1 MATGLESAFD
11 QEEQDVFAIEEG
23 APVSYGSLQEALAA
37 GQDAY
42 SSSYLE
48 QRQKS
53 LDSAFNKLSE
63 KDKKNLEK
71 YETRIDRSSRDAM
84 GVMDAHPTA
93 YNYIIQQR
101 KLKAGVKDLDLDSLM
116 FDHKTMGRK
125 KEDTEWY
132 GEDSAYRQG
141 ADAQSKIVKDY
152 LEESDTPLYKELEDG
167 TRLYLTTGTSAH
179 FGEEHKGGEGKW
191 MQAGDV
197 GTYSTYWEPK
207 PKLSFFEGM
216 LANPIFRTGLALATG
231 GLSEG
236 YIQAGRALTGEDLNS
251 EDWGSMITGG
261 GTAALAAKAAI
272 TGDPTALISNVVT
285 DSAIGDALKTV
296 GVPQSLLDDP
306 DFMAGVG
313 DAVTTVIDGGNVQ
326 DALESGLEKYVKEGG
341 SFGIELPDAPDIDI
355 DFGAVG
361 DVVSNLAS
369 GVRDVGSQIGDVT
382 DPLLST
388 IGDVGSAAED
398 VVREVGSGI
407 ADAAEPF
414 KEPLQKTGRFIDD
427 NLLQPAKDALIGA
440 GGAMLTGM
448 VGGGGQLSGTRTTD
462 SLFRDELF
470 KFSPVE
476 FTNVERVVQPEQ
488 QQIEEE
494 EEEMQ
499 DLFASPFTSP
509 LDRYTV

>member
-11 QEEQDVFAIEEG
+11 QQEEDVFAVEEG
-23 APVSYGSLQEALAA
+23 ASTGYGSLQEALAA

-42 SSSYLE
+42 NSSYLE

-125 KEDTEWY
+125 QEDTDWY

-141 ADAQSKIVKDY
+141 ADAQSNIVKDY
-152 LEESDTPLYKELEDG
+152 LEESGTPLYKELEDG

-179 FGEEHKGGEGKW
+179 FDMDEFGQGEGKW

-207 PKLSFFEGM
+207 PKRSFLEGM
-216 LANPIFRTGLALATG
+216 LANPVFRTGLAIATG
-231 GLSEG
+231 GLSEA
-236 YIQAGRALTGEDLNS
+236 YIQTGRALTGEDLNS
-251 EDWGSMITGG
+251 EDWASTITGG

-272 TGDPTALISNVVT
+272 TGDPTALISNLVT

-326 DALESGLEKYVKEGG
+326 DALGSGLEKYVKEGG

-369 GVRDVGSQIGDVT
+369 GVRDIGSQIGDVT

-388 IGDVGSAAED
+388 IGDVGSATED

-414 KEPLQKTGRFIDD
+414 KEPLQETGRFIDD
-427 NLLQPAKDALIGA
+427 NLLQPVKDALLDGG

-448 VGGGGQLSGTRTTD
+448 VGGGGQPLGTRTTD

-470 KFSPVE
+470 KFSPVK
-476 FTNVERVVQPEQ
+476 FTNVERVVQDAPREQ
-488 QQIEEE
+488 LV
-494 EEEMQ
+494 
-499 DLFASPFTSP
+499 DFNDDPFASDFNNRN
-509 LDRYTV
+509 LFG

>member
-11 QEEQDVFAIEEG
+11 QQEEDVFAVEEG
-23 APVSYGSLQEALAA
+23 ASTGYGSLQEALAA
-37 GQDAY
+37 GQEAYQTEYDAVVQAAY
-42 SSSYLE
+42 DRLTPEQKELTEEWDETSHSWSGRTHSRKRRDHPEVAKYLRIRD
-48 QRQKS
+48 QNSALNLDTVMRDLKS
-53 LDSAFNKLSE
+53 
-63 KDKKNLEK
+63 
-71 YETRIDRSSRDAM
+71 M
-84 GVMDAHPTA
+84 G
-93 YNYIIQQR
+93 YKR
-101 KLKAGVKDLDLDSLM
+101 
-116 FDHKTMGRK
+116 
-125 KEDTEWY
+125 EDVDFYRE
-132 GEDSAYRQG
+132 GSAYREG
-141 ADAQSKIVKDY
+141 ANAQSDIIKDY
-152 LEESDTPLYKELEDG
+152 LKQEDIPLYKELEDG
-167 TRLYLTTGTSAH
+167 TRLYLTTGTAAH
-179 FGEEHKGGEGKW
+179 MNSGIDDAKDGKW

-251 EDWGSMITGG
+251 EDWASTITGG
-261 GTAALAAKAAI
+261 GTAALVAKAAI
-272 TGDPTALISNVVT
+272 TGDPTALISSLVT

-326 DALESGLEKYVKEGG
+326 DALGSGLEKYVKEGG

-369 GVRDVGSQIGDVT
+369 GVRDIGSQIGDVT

-388 IGDVGSAAED
+388 IGDVGSATED

-414 KEPLQKTGRFIDD
+414 KEPLQETGRFIDD
-427 NLLQPAKDALIGA
+427 NLLQPVKDALLDGG

-448 VGGGGQLSGTRTTD
+448 VGGGGQPLGTRTTD

-470 KFSPVE
+470 KFSPVK
-476 FTNVERVVQPEQ
+476 FTNVERVVQDAPREQ
-488 QQIEEE
+488 LV
-494 EEEMQ
+494 
-499 DLFASPFTSP
+499 DFNDDPFASDFNNRN
-509 LDRYTV
+509 LFG

>member
-11 QEEQDVFAIEEG
+11 QEEGEDVFAIEEG

-37 GQDAY
+37 GQEAY

-48 QRQKS
+48 QQQKS

-84 GVMDAHPTA
+84 AIMDAYPTA

-101 KLKAGVKDLDLDSLM
+101 KLKAGAKDVDFDSLM

-125 KEDTEWY
+125 QSNVDFYSEA
-132 GEDSAYRQG
+132 SPYRHG
-141 ADAQSKIVKDY
+141 ADAQADIVKNY
-152 LEESDTPLYKELEDG
+152 LEESGTPLYRELEDG

-179 FGEEHKGGEGKW
+179 FDMDEFGQGEGKW
-191 MQAGDV
+191 RQAGDV

-207 PKLSFFEGM
+207 PKRSFFEGM

-285 DSAIGDALKTV
+285 DSAIGDALKTA

-313 DAVTTVIDGGNVQ
+313 DAVTTVIDGGNLQ
-326 DALESGLEKYVKEGG
+326 DALGSGLEKYVKEGG

-355 DFGAVG
+355 DFGVVG

-388 IGDVGSAAED
+388 IGDVGSATED

-414 KEPLQKTGRFIDD
+414 KEPLQETGRFIDD
-427 NLLQPAKDALIGA
+427 NLLQPAKDALLDG

-448 VGGGGQLSGTRTTD
+448 VGGGGQPLGTRTTD

-470 KFSPVE
+470 KFKE
-476 FTNVERVVQPEQ
+476 RDLGLVERVVQDAPREQ
-488 QQIEEE
+488 IV
-494 EEEMQ
+494 
-499 DLFASPFTSP
+499 DFNDDPFASDFNNRN
-509 LDRYTV
+509 LFG